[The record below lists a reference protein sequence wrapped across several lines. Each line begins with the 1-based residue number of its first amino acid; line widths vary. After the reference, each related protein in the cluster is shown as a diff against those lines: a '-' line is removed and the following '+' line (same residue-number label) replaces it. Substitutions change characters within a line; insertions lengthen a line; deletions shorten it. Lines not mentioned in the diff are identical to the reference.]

1 MRKISEALYKEEI
14 EELLGKLFS
23 GNITCI
29 TYELL
34 KDTTDMDALI
44 TYLTGE
50 EVSKVKR
57 LGKNLLT
64 ILLALIAGSVR
75 VKRLFRR

>member
-34 KDTTDMDALI
+34 KDTTDMEALI

-50 EVSKVKR
+50 EVSK
-57 LGKNLLT
+57 GEE
-64 ILLALIAGSVR
+64 VR
-75 VKRLFRR
+75 EEPSHNSPSFDSWFSTCKEIV